1 MQQDSKQFFTI
12 SPTSKLKSPPRHK
25 TVRSSPASIPRQ
37 PLENICRRVENLPLD
52 TCTLPVFI
60 QNVKWLVSLGPL
72 PFSIFSES
80 RIYIYIYRK
89 TIINTGEP
97 SINHSFFVSSPCQR
111 QILRPSRELSRFI
124 DFIIVSQ
131 GVLDIFVRASIS
143 LTRARFWSWKQNFRM
158 VGFVRFIIFDSRQS
172 FLGSRPIFIV
182 SFYSQPL
189 SSRVFLKISD

>member
-12 SPTSKLKSPPRHK
+12 SSSKLKSPSWHK

-60 QNVKWLVSLGPL
+60 RNVKWLVSLGPL

-80 RIYIYIYRK
+80 RIYIYIYIYRR
-89 TIINTGEP
+89 TIINTREP
-97 SINHSFFVSSPCQR
+97 SINHPFFVSSRCQR

-143 LTRARFWSWKQNFRM
+143 LTRARF
-158 VGFVRFIIFDSRQS
+158 
-172 FLGSRPIFIV
+172 
-182 SFYSQPL
+182 
-189 SSRVFLKISD
+189 

>member
-1 MQQDSKQFFTI
+1 M
-12 SPTSKLKSPPRHK
+12 
-25 TVRSSPASIPRQ
+25 RSSPASIPRQ

-60 QNVKWLVSLGPL
+60 RNVKWLVSLGPL
-72 PFSIFSES
+72 PFSIFSGIED
-80 RIYIYIYRK
+80 IYIHRR
-89 TIINTGEP
+89 TIINTGEL
-97 SINHSFFVSSPCQR
+97 SINHPFFVSSSCQR

-131 GVLDIFVRASIS
+131 AVLDIFVRASIS

-158 VGFVRFIIFDSRQS
+158 VGFVRFIIFDSRHG

-182 SFYSQPL
+182 SFCSQPL